1 MWCCASVPAA
11 ITCLT
16 RGADLLEQEQVV
28 LCPPDCTQWRVSV
41 FGTGT
46 YASVSNVCGAA
57 IHRGVVGPGGGPV
70 QVRMLLGRRSY
81 MSSYSNGIQSQSLSQ
96 WTSSF
101 SLTKPVDTAQELSS
115 ETSTTTSLPGGKNV
129 KKVLKKPAAKKPT
142 VKKMANTEC
151 QVELAVVMDSS
162 RNIGYRRFG
171 LQKSFL
177 SRLVT
182 ALKVGPTGPQVG
194 VVQAGDFPRTEV
206 HLSNSTKTLL
216 MSIAELPYLG
226 GDTNT
231 GKAIQHVAESFF
243 MAEHGMRRGHARVLL
258 VLLDGWPSDDL
269 EKAGELARGLR
280 DQSKPTLEEMPL
292 IHDQDYA
299 MKAVCKANGF
309 FNLFAPSWF
318 SAPKHIRS
326 LTQRMC
332 SPEALQCSRTCL
344 NSVNI
349 GFLIDGSS
357 SVGDVNFRV
366 VINFIKAIA
375 QSLDISDVGSRVGV
389 VQYTYEQRMEFGL
402 SDHLSKEAVVG
413 ALNKIRYMNG
423 GTATGEAINYV
434 TNHLFKPSIPGRNFL
449 VIITDGQS
457 YDEIAG
463 PAKNAQKR
471 GITVFSV
478 GVAWAPMQDLK
489 AMASAPTDRHVFF
502 SRDFSGLTAFP
513 EALVRSVC
521 QDFTHTN

>member
-269 EKAGELARGLR
+269 EKAGELARDFGINVFLL
-280 DQSKPTLEEMPL
+280 SVAKPTLEEMPL

-423 GTATGEAINYV
+423 GTATGGG
-434 TNHLFKPSIPGRNFL
+434 HQLR
-449 VIITDGQS
+449 
-457 YDEIAG
+457 
-463 PAKNAQKR
+463 
-471 GITVFSV
+471 ITVFSV

>member
-16 RGADLLEQEQVV
+16 RGADLLEQDQVV

-101 SLTKPVDTAQELSS
+101 SLTSTYYTPLHTA
-115 ETSTTTSLPGGKNV
+115 TTTTM

-142 VKKMANTEC
+142 VKKMAKDNTEC
-151 QVELAVVMDSS
+151 PVELAVVMDSS

-182 ALKVGPTGPQVG
+182 SLKVGPSGPQVG
-194 VVQAGDFPRTEV
+194 VVQTGDIPRTEV

-258 VLLDGWPSDDL
+258 VLLDGWPSDDV
-269 EKAGELARGLR
+269 EKAGELARDFGINVFLL
-280 DQSKPTLEEMPL
+280 SVAKPTLEEMPL
-292 IHDQDYA
+292 VHDQDYA

-357 SVGDVNFRV
+357 SVGEVNFRV

-402 SDHLSKEAVVG
+402 SEHLSKEAVVG

-489 AMASAPTDRHVFF
+489 SMASAPTDRHVFF
-502 SRDFSGLTAFP
+502 SRDFSGLSAFP